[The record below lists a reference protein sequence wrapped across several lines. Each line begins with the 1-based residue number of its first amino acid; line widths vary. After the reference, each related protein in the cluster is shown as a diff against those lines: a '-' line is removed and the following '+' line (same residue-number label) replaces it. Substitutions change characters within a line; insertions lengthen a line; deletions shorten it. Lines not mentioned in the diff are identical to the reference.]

1 MVISWCES
9 NLAGFPSNDPLW
21 IPDLPR
27 KTWWLSWGKVTNQAD
42 QVSVWYLC
50 GLQTANEIFNRFFF
64 IRSRRYSH
72 WIPLKNNQPGD
83 LCREQRLPALV
94 LTGKNLMAR
103 SEVSSLLLW
112 NFGGNRDYSKIYCWS
127 WWAELVE
134 TTSKHQP
141 ITINNPRCF

>member
-1 MVISWCES
+1 MVWIKP
-9 NLAGFPSNDPLW
+9 GW
-21 IPDLPR
+21 IPVQWSPLDPWSSSKNMMTKLRKSNQPSWPSFCVVSLWFTDSEWDLQP
-27 KTWWLSWGKVTNQAD
+27 V
-42 QVSVWYLC
+42 
-50 GLQTANEIFNRFFF
+50 FF